1 MNDTKATVGPRGAG
15 TSLVQRVRTAPIR
28 RCYRTPAVA
37 PPAEQLSGTFLAD
50 SLAGAAKEWVNR
62 RIVPGFG
69 ASLAPPS
76 AIAEVWA
83 RLLPAERG
91 GRPLA
96 AAAAA
101 AASVATA
108 GPPRRLSPA
117 EGEPR
122 APGSWPRRLWR
133 MLASIR
139 PHCSPQVR
147 SLDALSCSAKAC
159 AAATLGWLAAPGLG
173 TRLPLLRER
182 HPGTLELPG
191 HEPVAGAPCR
201 PRARWGSGSGARP
214 GPVQQSTICLP
225 RSRPRSPSA
234 LRGPS
239 RTPPVHRAAVHERPD
254 LPQSQAPCSESRACV
269 AARTSTTL
277 RTAARSRTSHR
288 WES

>member
-1 MNDTKATVGPRGAG
+1 MARRNRLLCPGLRVLVPQSDRSETGACEGRMNDTKATVGPRGAG

-28 RCYRTPAVA
+28 RCHRTPAVA

-50 SLAGAAKEWVNR
+50 SLAGAAKEWANR

-91 GRPLA
+91 GRPL
-96 AAAAA
+96 AAAA

-139 PHCSPQVR
+139 PHCFP
-147 SLDALSCSAKAC
+147 
-159 AAATLGWLAAPGLG
+159 
-173 TRLPLLRER
+173 
-182 HPGTLELPG
+182 
-191 HEPVAGAPCR
+191 
-201 PRARWGSGSGARP
+201 
-214 GPVQQSTICLP
+214 
-225 RSRPRSPSA
+225 
-234 LRGPS
+234 
-239 RTPPVHRAAVHERPD
+239 
-254 LPQSQAPCSESRACV
+254 QAPCSESRACV